1 MLFYLDCSLL
11 LFILIV
17 DLALALTHKK
27 KRVYRVRTI
36 STMSYASEPLLFY
49 LIFWPW
55 SGRSYKN
62 ANKIVSGQADL
73 RHLSERPAVFGQIFS
88 SGGRRINGF
97 VASAASGFMH
107 DIRRLDEMT
116 REAISHV
123 YQSTCYLCCGG
134 PVAEEASQQANFSC
148 SLRGCVRMLNTNST
162 CIFTYYTHRE
172 GIYSLLL

>member
-17 DLALALTHKK
+17 DLALALTHKN

-36 STMSYASEPLLFY
+36 CTMSYASEPLLFS

-73 RHLSERPAVFGQIFS
+73 RHLPQRTTCLRWQILS
-88 SGGRRINGF
+88 SSGRRINGF
-97 VASAASGFMH
+97 VASAASGFMY

-148 SLRGCVRMLNTNST
+148 SLRGCLRMLNTNST
-162 CIFTYYTHRE
+162 CIFKYYT
-172 GIYSLLL
+172 